1 MAEMEFRVDDSDS
14 SILLPFS
21 RECTMADGS
30 RSWQPAFLPGD
41 VPKPVG
47 AYSPAVRAGDF
58 VFISGQ
64 VPVDLKTQKVVSDD
78 FETQT
83 RQTLSNVKA
92 ALGVAG
98 ATLDDVVSVIAYL
111 SDMDDWGRFNDIYK
125 ETFRAPYPTRTA
137 VGATLR
143 GFLVEVSAV
152 AYVRR

>member
-1 MAEMEFRVDDSDS
+1 
-14 SILLPFS
+14 
-21 RECTMADGS
+21 MADGS

-64 VPVDLKTQKVVSDD
+64 VPVDPKTQEVVSGD
-78 FETQT
+78 FQTQT

-92 ALGVAG
+92 ALAAG
-98 ATLDDVVSVIAYL
+98 GASLDDVVSVIAYL
-111 SDMDDWGRFNDIYK
+111 ADVDDWGKFNDIYK

-137 VGATLR
+137 VGAILR
-143 GFLVEVSAV
+143 GFLVEISAI
-152 AYVRR
+152 AYVKR

>member
-1 MAEMEFRVDDSDS
+1 
-14 SILLPFS
+14 
-21 RECTMADGS
+21 MADAS

-41 VPKPVG
+41 LPKPVG

-64 VPVDLKTQKVVSDD
+64 VPVDPRTQKVVSED
-78 FETQT
+78 FETQV

-92 ALGVAG
+92 ALGAAG

-111 SDMDDWGRFNDIYK
+111 TSMDDWGRFNDIYK

-137 VGATLR
+137 VGAMLR
-143 GFLVEVSAV
+143 GFKVEVSAV
-152 AYVRR
+152 AYLKR

>member
-1 MAEMEFRVDDSDS
+1 
-14 SILLPFS
+14 
-21 RECTMADGS
+21 MADAT
-30 RSWQPAFLPGD
+30 RSWQPVFLPGD

-64 VPVDLKTQKVVSDD
+64 VPVDPKTQKVVSED
-78 FETQT
+78 FETQV

-92 ALGVAG
+92 ALGAAG

-111 SDMDDWGRFNDIYK
+111 TSVDDWGRFNDIYK

-137 VGATLR
+137 VGAMLR
-143 GFLVEVSAV
+143 GFKVEVSAV
-152 AYVRR
+152 AYLKR

>member
-1 MAEMEFRVDDSDS
+1 
-14 SILLPFS
+14 
-21 RECTMADGS
+21 MADAT

-64 VPVDLKTQKVVSDD
+64 VPVDPKTQKVVSED
-78 FETQT
+78 FETQV

-92 ALGVAG
+92 ALGAAG

-111 SDMDDWGRFNDIYK
+111 TSMDDWGRFNDIYK

-137 VGATLR
+137 VGAMLR
-143 GFLVEVSAV
+143 GFKVEVSAV
-152 AYVRR
+152 AYVKR

>member
-1 MAEMEFRVDDSDS
+1 
-14 SILLPFS
+14 
-21 RECTMADGS
+21 MADAT

-64 VPVDLKTQKVVSDD
+64 VPVDPKTQKVVSED
-78 FETQT
+78 FETQV

-92 ALGVAG
+92 ALGAAG

-111 SDMDDWGRFNDIYK
+111 TSMDDWGRFNDIYK

-137 VGATLR
+137 VGAMLR
-143 GFLVEVSAV
+143 GFKVEVSAI
-152 AYVRR
+152 AYIKR

>member
-1 MAEMEFRVDDSDS
+1 
-14 SILLPFS
+14 
-21 RECTMADGS
+21 MADAS

-64 VPVDLKTQKVVSDD
+64 VPVDPKTQKVVSED
-78 FETQT
+78 FDTQV

-92 ALGVAG
+92 ALGAAG

-111 SDMDDWGRFNDIYK
+111 TNVDDWGRFNDIYK

-137 VGATLR
+137 VGAMLR
-143 GFLVEVSAV
+143 GFKVEISAV
-152 AYVRR
+152 AYLKR

>member
-1 MAEMEFRVDDSDS
+1 
-14 SILLPFS
+14 
-21 RECTMADGS
+21 MADAT

-41 VPKPVG
+41 LPKPVG

-64 VPVDLKTQKVVSDD
+64 VPVDPKTQKVISED
-78 FETQT
+78 FETQV

-92 ALGVAG
+92 ALGAAG

-111 SDMDDWGRFNDIYK
+111 TSMDDWGRFNDIYK

-137 VGATLR
+137 VGAMLR
-143 GFLVEVSAV
+143 GFKVEVSAV
-152 AYVRR
+152 AYLKR

>member
-1 MAEMEFRVDDSDS
+1 
-14 SILLPFS
+14 
-21 RECTMADGS
+21 MADSS

-47 AYSPAVRAGDF
+47 AYSPAARAGDF

-64 VPVDLKTQKVVSDD
+64 VPVDPRTQKVVSDD
-78 FETQT
+78 FEAQV
-83 RQTLSNVKA
+83 RQTLANVKGALA
-92 ALGVAG
+92 AGG

-111 SDMDDWGRFNDIYK
+111 ANVDDWGKFNDIYK

-137 VGATLR
+137 VGALLR
-143 GFLVEVSAV
+143 GFKVEISAI

>member
-1 MAEMEFRVDDSDS
+1 
-14 SILLPFS
+14 
-21 RECTMADGS
+21 MADAT

-41 VPKPVG
+41 LPKPVG

-64 VPVDLKTQKVVSDD
+64 VPVDPKTQKVVSED
-78 FETQT
+78 FETQV

-92 ALGVAG
+92 ALGAAG

-111 SDMDDWGRFNDIYK
+111 TSMDDWGRFNDIYK

-137 VGATLR
+137 VGAMLR
-143 GFLVEVSAV
+143 GFKVEVSAI
-152 AYVRR
+152 AYLKR

>member
-1 MAEMEFRVDDSDS
+1 
-14 SILLPFS
+14 
-21 RECTMADGS
+21 MADAT

-41 VPKPVG
+41 LPKPVG

-64 VPVDLKTQKVVSDD
+64 VPVDPKTQKVVSED
-78 FETQT
+78 FETQV

-92 ALGVAG
+92 ALGAAG

-111 SDMDDWGRFNDIYK
+111 TSMDDWGRFNDIYK

-137 VGATLR
+137 VGAMLR
-143 GFLVEVSAV
+143 GFKVEVSAV
-152 AYVRR
+152 AYLKR

>member
-1 MAEMEFRVDDSDS
+1 
-14 SILLPFS
+14 
-21 RECTMADGS
+21 MADAT

-64 VPVDLKTQKVVSDD
+64 VPVDPKTQKVVSED
-78 FETQT
+78 FETQV

-92 ALGVAG
+92 ALGAAG

-111 SDMDDWGRFNDIYK
+111 ANMDDWGRFNDIYK
-125 ETFRAPYPTRTA
+125 ETFRPPYPTRTA
-137 VGATLR
+137 VGAMLR
-143 GFLVEVSAV
+143 GFKVEVSAV
-152 AYVRR
+152 AYLKR